1 MLWWPGFAFQAALP
15 YCAALFALFVF
26 YAARH
31 IAKSVFAVGAALFTP
46 LFVLFLYTFVSP
58 PSVRALACFAAGALG
73 AGLLLAAFSVKDTTA
88 YRLWLALMAG
98 GISFCAAAL
107 FGRVWPETAGAYN
120 GWAGAVLSL
129 RCGRFSSAVCGSS
142 DAAGKAAAAVPMAL
156 SVLGAAAGFVRLCS
170 FARGGPLP
178 SEGRGGDALEII
190 AVFGWCIV
198 CGLLLSARLR
208 ERTGA
213 AGGKAQDGSG
223 GR

>member
-98 GISFCAAAL
+98 GISFCGGSVRACMAGD
-107 FGRVWPETAGAYN
+107 GRC
-120 GWAGAVLSL
+120 L
-129 RCGRFSSAVCGSS
+129 
-142 DAAGKAAAAVPMAL
+142 
-156 SVLGAAAGFVRLCS
+156 
-170 FARGGPLP
+170 
-178 SEGRGGDALEII
+178 
-190 AVFGWCIV
+190 
-198 CGLLLSARLR
+198 
-208 ERTGA
+208 
-213 AGGKAQDGSG
+213 
-223 GR
+223 

>member
-1 MLWWPGFAFQAALP
+1 M
-15 YCAALFALFVF
+15 V
-26 YAARH
+26 ARFCV
-31 IAKSVFAVGAALFTP
+31 SGGAAVLRGVVCAVCFLRRAAYREVGLCRWCGAVHTA
-46 LFVLFLYTFVSP
+46 FVLFLYTFVSP

-120 GWAGAVLSL
+120 GWAAQFYLCAAVGFLL
-129 RCGRFSSAVCGSS
+129 LF
-142 DAAGKAAAAVPMAL
+142 AAALMQPEKRRAAVPMAL

-213 AGGKAQDGSG
+213 AEGKAQNGSG

>member
-120 GWAGAVLSL
+120 GWAAQFYLCAAVGFLL
-129 RCGRFSSAVCGSS
+129 LF
-142 DAAGKAAAAVPMAL
+142 AAALMQPEKRRAAVPMAL

-208 ERTGA
+208 EKTGA
-213 AGGKAQDGSG
+213 AEGKAQNGSG

>member
-1 MLWWPGFAFQAALP
+1 MNTTRKTSPFRYAVGMFGTSIPINMFKT
-15 YCAALFALFVF
+15 
-26 YAARH
+26 YAAAFYVIGH
-31 IAKSVFAVGAALFTP
+31 GVTTAQFSM
-46 LFVLFLYTFVSP
+46 VLFLYTFVSP

-120 GWAGAVLSL
+120 GWAAQFYLCAAVGFLL
-129 RCGRFSSAVCGSS
+129 LF
-142 DAAGKAAAAVPMAL
+142 AAALMQPEKRRAAVPMAL

>member
-1 MLWWPGFAFQAALP
+1 MRFRRRCRIARRCLR
-15 YCAALFALFVF
+15 CLF
-26 YAARH
+26 
-31 IAKSVFAVGAALFTP
+31 FTP
-46 LFVLFLYTFVSP
+46 RGISRSRSLPLVRRCSHRFLCCSCIPLFRPPLCAPWPVLRR
-58 PSVRALACFAAGALG
+58 VRLEPDCCLP
-73 AGLLLAAFSVKDTTA
+73 AFSVKDTTA

-120 GWAGAVLSL
+120 GWAAQFYLCAAVGFLL
-129 RCGRFSSAVCGSS
+129 LF
-142 DAAGKAAAAVPMAL
+142 AAALMQPEKRRAAVPMAL